1 MIIYM
6 SSTVHSWFPYLIIAA
21 SFMLNFKLMK
31 DAALTGRI
39 SWIGQMSRCHNECRM
54 KQIASSL

>member
-1 MIIYM
+1 M

-31 DAALTGRI
+31 DALTGRI
-39 SWIGQMSRCHNECRM
+39 FMDKCQDSMMDVGLS
-54 KQIASSL
+54 K

>member
-1 MIIYM
+1 M

-21 SFMLNFKLMK
+21 SFMLYFKLMK

-39 SWIGQMSRCHNECRM
+39 FMDKCQDSMMDVGLS
-54 KQIASSL
+54 K